1 MKFLI
6 CLVLAAV
13 ATTTTYGQAPA
24 VSSGRPNELLDDLHL
39 LADILTDKQHTTVV
53 DDTHY
58 LRDD

>member
-1 MKFLI
+1 MNFLI

-24 VSSGRPNELLDDLHL
+24 VSGGRPTEFLDDLHL
-39 LADILTDKQHTTVV
+39 LTDLITDKQHTTVV